1 VLHPE
6 AVIVVSVRAG
16 GRGEGVQRGLRAT
29 VSNGVHGDVEAAVE
43 RAMGV
48 FWSRGYHATALPDL
62 LRATKL
68 SRGSLYAAF
77 GDKHSLFLRAL
88 DRYIADGL
96 TRMDIELDPRR
107 EPVDSLRAYLAGYVD
122 RTSGA
127 NGRRGCLLVA
137 TAMELAG
144 QDAEV
149 GRRIASFFKAMEARV
164 AEGLEK
170 GQMGERF
177 TLIDPARLPEKPAR
191 PNRPAILLIGLILGI
206 GAGAGTAALQEANDR
221 SARCAED
228 LATAFPFPVL
238 AVVPEIFTLEDELQK
253 KKRDLA
259 DAILNADNRM
269 ISTLTREDLEF
280 LLS

>member
-1 VLHPE
+1 MSRQNPIQLP
-6 AVIVVSVRAG
+6 R
-16 GRGEGVQRGLRAT
+16 GRPRGF
-29 VSNGVHGDVEAAVE
+29 DVEVAVE

-88 DRYIADGL
+88 DRYIADAVR
-96 TRMDIELDPRR
+96 RMDIELAPPR
-107 EPVDSLRAYLAGYVD
+107 EPVDGLRAYLAGYVD

-149 GRRIASFFKAMEARV
+149 GRRVAGFFKTMEAKV
-164 AEGLEK
+164 AAALSRAKTVGKLADGVEPSSAGRILVCFVEGLRVVGK
-170 GQMGERF
+170 
-177 TLIDPARLPEKPAR
+177 TAPAR
-191 PNRPAILLIGLILGI
+191 I
-206 GAGAGTAALQEANDR
+206 TSQ
-221 SARCAED
+221 
-228 LATAFPFPVL
+228 ATA
-238 AVVPEIFTLEDELQK
+238 
-253 KKRDLA
+253 
-259 DAILNADNRM
+259 DA
-269 ISTLTREDLEF
+269 
-280 LLS
+280 LLDRFIR